1 MCVGRVSWGHSL
13 AVGVQL
19 AVAIGLAMKS
29 YCYLLV
35 SVKGTIHDQ
44 STGYFYKIVAK
55 LLNYQLHQI
64 SYPPPPTSP
73 LHPSPLPLSSWYQTF
88 SWRTQAFCV
97 VWTSNFSAS
106 DHPPQKKIV
115 MVNLA
120 ETSVVYQKNII
131 LFTFCG

>member
-19 AVAIGLAMKS
+19 AVSIGLAMKS

-44 STGYFYKIVAK
+44 STGYLDKIVAK

-64 SYPPPPTSP
+64 SYPPQP
-73 LHPSPLPLSSWYQTF
+73 HPHKNPHPCPCRPGIRPSHGELRHFVLCGRQISLPQITLPKRKLLW
-88 SWRTQAFCV
+88 
-97 VWTSNFSAS
+97 
-106 DHPPQKKIV
+106 
-115 MVNLA
+115 
-120 ETSVVYQKNII
+120 
-131 LFTFCG
+131 